1 MDAGVQF
8 VKEKVIEL
16 VAENPATPSKVAAVV
31 AGACALLPVP
41 LQVPEI
47 VKLFESPFTTFV
59 AAALCKGK
67 DRVEVTVPEGAA
79 ASPPPPPHPESP
91 TSSKDITEN

>member
-1 MDAGVQF
+1 MQL
-8 VKEKVIEL
+8 VKDMVIEL

-47 VKLFESPFTTFV
+47 VKLFERPFATV
-59 AAALCKGK
+59 VLYPLCKGK
-67 DRVEVTVPEGAA
+67 DKVEVTGPEGVAA
-79 ASPPPPPHPESP
+79 PPPPPPQPESP
-91 TSSKDITEN
+91 TNSNDAAPN

>member
-47 VKLFESPFTTFV
+47 VKPFDSPFATNV
-59 AAALCKGK
+59 LYALCKGK
-67 DRVEVTVPEGAA
+67 DRVEVIGPEGAEV
-79 ASPPPPPHPESP
+79 PPPPPQPESAAN
-91 TSSKDITEN
+91 SKDITEN